1 MASYRDSRYEPETG
15 RALPDDAPS
24 MEEAAEPSAGAAPI
38 DGASASTNGGA
49 VEAVFARQA
58 GTVFGL
64 LRAAVEEAAAAA
76 ETRNAALAA
85 GIRELQLRA
94 LHSIEDS
101 AYATI
106 ELLEALGAARTPGEL
121 TRRQIG
127 LARRH
132 GEAAGETLAEFL
144 QAAYNIAAAV
154 TFAPPLAPMADGGP
168 PRDEDVLRARLDK
181 LTARQKCVLHLLA
194 EGLPNKVI
202 AHRLGI
208 SETTVKAHVGEILRK
223 LKVYSRAR
231 AIVMLAQLDMTPLG
245 GLSNCREAEA

>member
-1 MASYRDSRYEPETG
+1 MAEGGELS
-15 RALPDDAPS
+15 AV
-24 MEEAAEPSAGAAPI
+24 AASI
-38 DGASASTNGGA
+38 DGGAVSTNGDA
-49 VEAVFARQA
+49 VAALVPRQA

-76 ETRNAALAA
+76 ESRNAALAA
-85 GIRELQLRA
+85 GLRELQMRA

-154 TFAPPLAPMADGGP
+154 TFAPMAVSGAPKDG
-168 PRDEDVLRARLDK
+168 DMLRARLDK

-231 AIVMLAQLDMTPLG
+231 AIVMLAQLDMTPVS
-245 GLSNCREAEA
+245 GLSNCREGEV

>member
-1 MASYRDSRYEPETG
+1 MTSYRDGRDETETG
-15 RALPDDAPS
+15 RASPDDSPS
-24 MEEAAEPSAGAAPI
+24 MAEGGELS
-38 DGASASTNGGA
+38 ASAALIDSGAVSTNGDALAA
-49 VEAVFARQA
+49 VVPRPA

-64 LRAAVEEAAAAA
+64 LRAAVEEAAAVA
-76 ETRNAALAA
+76 ESRNAALAA
-85 GIRELQLRA
+85 GLRELQMRA
-94 LHSIEDS
+94 LRSIEDS

-127 LARRH
+127 LARRQ
-132 GEAAGETLAEFL
+132 GEAVGETLAEFL

-154 TFAPPLAPMADGGP
+154 AFAPPLAPTADRGASK
-168 PRDEDVLRARLDK
+168 DEDTLLARLDK

-231 AIVMLAQLDMTPLG
+231 AIVMLAQLDMTPFG
-245 GLSNCREAEA
+245 GLSNCREGEA

>member
-15 RALPDDAPS
+15 RTPSDDPPS
-24 MEEAAEPSAGAAPI
+24 MEEAAEPSAGAAPM

-132 GEAAGETLAEFL
+132 GEAAGETLA
-144 QAAYNIAAAV
+144 
-154 TFAPPLAPMADGGP
+154 
-168 PRDEDVLRARLDK
+168 
-181 LTARQKCVLHLLA
+181 
-194 EGLPNKVI
+194 
-202 AHRLGI
+202 
-208 SETTVKAHVGEILRK
+208 
-223 LKVYSRAR
+223 
-231 AIVMLAQLDMTPLG
+231 
-245 GLSNCREAEA
+245 